1 MSRLVRFLL
10 ICIMAAAIPLKGVAA
25 VTMIGCGPGHQRQAA
40 ASMQAHHSASVS
52 QKVSDHRTAESSV
65 TPAALDADESTGIA
79 DGALAD
85 SSKEG
90 SAAAVKMKCSSCSPC
105 CAAAA
110 PAPDEQTGSPDLQ
123 ASRFSFS
130 SAGYVGV
137 VTDVPHRPPRTLL
150 A

>member
-1 MSRLVRFLL
+1 MSRLVRLLL

-52 QKVSDHRTAESSV
+52 QKASDHGTAESS
-65 TPAALDADESTGIA
+65 ALDADESTGIA